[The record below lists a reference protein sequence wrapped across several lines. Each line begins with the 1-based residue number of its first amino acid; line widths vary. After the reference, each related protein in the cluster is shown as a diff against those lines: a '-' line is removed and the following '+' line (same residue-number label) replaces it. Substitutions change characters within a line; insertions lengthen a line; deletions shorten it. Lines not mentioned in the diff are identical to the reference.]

1 MQLETTKKKAK
12 GDRLNWTPLKDVKPV
27 RLNADTIRGKAVD
40 VEAEAQRKNQ
50 EKPKII
56 TKVIFSPLNFTRR
69 CIGKVTSNIRSL
81 QQGGCRQSAG
91 GLFEMRPL
99 IT

>member
-1 MQLETTKKKAK
+1 MAMQLVTTKKKAK

-50 EKPKII
+50 EKPK
-56 TKVIFSPLNFTRR
+56 L
-69 CIGKVTSNIRSL
+69 
-81 QQGGCRQSAG
+81 
-91 GLFEMRPL
+91 L
-99 IT
+99 IP

>member
-1 MQLETTKKKAK
+1 MQLVTTKKKAK

-50 EKPKII
+50 QKPK
-56 TKVIFSPLNFTRR
+56 L
-69 CIGKVTSNIRSL
+69 
-81 QQGGCRQSAG
+81 
-91 GLFEMRPL
+91 L
-99 IT
+99 IA